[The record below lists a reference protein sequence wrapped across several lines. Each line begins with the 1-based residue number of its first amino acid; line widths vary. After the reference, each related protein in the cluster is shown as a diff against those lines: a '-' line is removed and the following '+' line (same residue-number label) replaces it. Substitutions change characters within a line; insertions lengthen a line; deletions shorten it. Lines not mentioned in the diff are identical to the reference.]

1 MWLRWVT
8 LVVWAVVAASA
19 LYWGLLLLV
28 RVPSAP
34 SAVTVA
40 DGPTAA
46 RGDLTRL
53 LGAEQAPAAAP
64 SVPEPAADARFSL
77 VGVVSPRSPQAARE
91 GVALIAVD
99 GKAPKAFRVG
109 AVVDGTHVLQAVNAR
124 GATLGPAGGATVIT
138 LSTVPPA
145 PAATGQL
152 PPAAVGAGTGAGAG
166 ATPSLRMQPPTPS
179 VGTAAPMPVP
189 PQMPNNPAALR

>member
-28 RVPSAP
+28 RAP
-34 SAVTVA
+34 STPGAVTVA
-40 DGPTAA
+40 EGPAAA

-53 LGAEQAPAAAP
+53 LGAELAPAATPQA
-64 SVPEPAADARFSL
+64 PEPAADARFSL

-124 GATLGPAGGATVIT
+124 GASLGPAGGAPAIT
-138 LSTVPPA
+138 LNTVPPA

-152 PPAAVGAGTGAGAG
+152 PPAGAGA
-166 ATPSLRMQPPTPS
+166 APPLRMPFPMMPPQMPQGGSPS
-179 VGTAAPMPVP
+179 PMPVP
-189 PQMPNNPAALR
+189 PQVGGNPAALR